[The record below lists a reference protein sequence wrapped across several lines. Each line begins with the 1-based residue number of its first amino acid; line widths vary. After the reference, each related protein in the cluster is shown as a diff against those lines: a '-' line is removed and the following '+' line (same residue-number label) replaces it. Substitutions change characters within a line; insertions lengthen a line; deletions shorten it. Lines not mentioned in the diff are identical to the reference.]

1 MARTSFEA
9 QLKKDLPAAE
19 EAVKSI
25 LAEDGYKP
33 VEYGSEM
40 VWKKGTGMATAMHFI
55 KTEFEG
61 DTLHIWGWV
70 QIGVA
75 SVGGKERELKGFTAS
90 IPKKSVLK
98 TIKKIM
104 AAV

>member
-1 MARTSFEA
+1 MARTSFDVTVTKELQAADEA
-9 QLKKDLPAAE
+9 M
-19 EAVKSI
+19 KSI
-25 LAEDGYKP
+25 LAQDGYKP
-33 VEYGSEM
+33 VEYGAET
-40 VWKKGTGMATAMHFI
+40 VWKKGTGLATAMHFI

-61 DTLHIWGWV
+61 NTLHIWGWV

-90 IPKKSVLK
+90 VPKKSVKK